1 MADFSI
7 EGDITPLRGR
17 HFSSTLTSGEVSA
30 LEAEEMAGTMN
41 YFNNMSKVI
50 KAMDDKRNKDLQYQ
64 MDLEKLQRSREDAQ
78 RRRDE
83 EARLGQLTGAL
94 QGLTSADQSPEE
106 QRAALA
112 EFRLNNADLFKS
124 AGAKQLYDAANSKV
138 TADAAIQAKEVAKAE
153 KDIRKNML
161 LYGNNLEKLESEFIK
176 DGYTDQ
182 EREAFEIAK
191 YKIEEGQKQK
201 RAQQEFARASGK
213 VSEIGKRIEST
224 DKLFEDI
231 VSDADVAMAEKLE
244 KGEVTKG
251 TTDIGQ
257 SMLFHIGSG
266 SNSAAKNIRK
276 LKVALARQEGQRL
289 SGIEDYLK
297 EQNLDTPQKILARVE
312 DNNEREREQYEQYQL
327 QIDYGQIPTRP
338 QPQSPQQNNTG
349 NSETY
354 SLFNP

>member
-30 LEAEEMAGTMN
+30 LEGEEMAGTMN

-50 KAMDDKRNKDLQYQ
+50 KAMDDKRDRDLRYQ
-64 MDLEKLQRSREDAQ
+64 MDLERLQRSREDAQ

-83 EARLGQLTGAL
+83 DARLGQLTGAL

-112 EFRLNNADLFKS
+112 EFRLNNAGLFKS

-138 TADAAIQAKEVAKAE
+138 TADAAIQAKQVAKSEAE
-153 KDIRKNML
+153 IRKNMM

-201 RAQQEFARASGK
+201 RAQQDFARASGK
-213 VSEIGKRIEST
+213 VAQMGKRTQET
-224 DKLFEDI
+224 DTLLGNI
-231 VSDADVAMAEKLE
+231 ITDADREMVNKKGGGGQLTPEERSKLSMVNLYLG
-244 KGEVTKG
+244 GES
-251 TTDIGQ
+251 D
-257 SMLFHIGSG
+257 
-266 SNSAAKNIRK
+266 SAVKNIRK
-276 LKVALARQEGQRL
+276 LKIALARQEGQSI

-297 EQNLDTPQKILARVE
+297 EEGLTTAEQILARVE
-312 DNNEREREQYEQYQL
+312 LNNEREKEQYEAYKF
-327 QIDYGQIPTRP
+327 QIDYGQIPI
-338 QPQSPQQNNTG
+338 QPQAPQQNNTS
-349 NSETY
+349 NSY
-354 SLFNP
+354 LDSLYNQ